1 MALFDSKGLKY
12 AWKAKYLSGHSSYP
26 KSMNV
31 HIIMMPNYLEIPEFP
46 LQIPYEMIHDV
57 QSLSQE
63 KITSLGLLHGGLASV
78 LKRKKVYMVLTFD
91 DDTAIEQNLVF
102 DVEKIDEIQPILYHK
117 IMKHK

>member
-1 MALFDSKGLKY
+1 MALFDSKELKY
-12 AWKAKYLSGHSSYP
+12 AWKAKYLSGHSSFP

-31 HIIMMPNYLEIPEFP
+31 HIIMMPDFLETPEFP
-46 LQIPYEMIHDV
+46 LQIPYEMVHNV

-63 KITSLGLLHGGLASV
+63 KIASLGLLHGGLASL

-102 DVEKIDEIQPILYHK
+102 DVEKIEELQPLLYHK
-117 IMKHK
+117 IMKHE